1 MVLENSVNE
10 LKLNFWKSIF
20 DTINKSGEA
29 PRDWCQRNSIDFEEF
44 RPYACI
50 FERQSYAFSASSSSA
65 SSSSS
70 SSCMITEERKF
81 EIKALEGTP
90 FVEVP
95 FTSQKTVDDI
105 TLAPWA
111 GHAPS
116 LVISSG
122 GIHLSFYGELT
133 EEKVRAT
140 LRGVMTSA

>member
-1 MVLENSVNE
+1 M
-10 LKLNFWKSIF
+10 
-20 DTINKSGEA
+20 
-29 PRDWCQRNSIDFEEF
+29 
-44 RPYACI
+44 
-50 FERQSYAFSASSSSA
+50 
-65 SSSSS
+65 
-70 SSCMITEERKF
+70 MIQEERKF

-95 FTSQKTVDDI
+95 FTSRKAVDDI

-111 GHAPS
+111 GHTPS

-133 EEKVRAT
+133 EEKIRAT

>member
-29 PRDWCQRNSIDFEEF
+29 LRDWCQRNRIDFEEF

-50 FERQSYAFSASSSSA
+50 FENQSYV

-70 SSCMITEERKF
+70 SSYMIQEERKF

-90 FVEVP
+90 FAEVP
-95 FTSQKTVDDI
+95 LTSRKTVGEI

-111 GHAPS
+111 GHTPS

-122 GIHLSFYGELT
+122 GIYLSFYGELT

>member
-1 MVLENSVNE
+1 MIIENSVNE

-29 PRDWCQRNSIDFEEF
+29 PRDWCQRNCIDFEEF

-50 FERQSYAFSASSSSA
+50 FERQSYVSSPL
-65 SSSSS
+65 S
-70 SSCMITEERKF
+70 SSCMIQEERKF

-95 FTSQKTVDDI
+95 FTSRKTVDDI
-105 TLAPWA
+105 TVAPWA
-111 GHAPS
+111 GHTPS

>member
-50 FERQSYAFSASSSSA
+50 FERQSYVSASL
-65 SSSSS
+65 SSSS
-70 SSCMITEERKF
+70 SSCMMIQEERKF

-95 FTSQKTVDDI
+95 FTSRKTVDDI

-111 GHAPS
+111 GHTPS

>member
-1 MVLENSVNE
+1 MIIENSVNE
-10 LKLNFWKSIF
+10 LKLKFWKSIF

-29 PRDWCQRNSIDFEEF
+29 PRDWCKRNCIDFEEF

-50 FERQSYAFSASSSSA
+50 FERQSYVSP
-65 SSSSS
+65 
-70 SSCMITEERKF
+70 SCMITEERKF

-95 FTSQKTVDDI
+95 FTSRKTVDDI
-105 TLAPWA
+105 TVAPWA
-111 GHAPS
+111 GHTPS